1 MKDIYTTKTY
11 IKNLI
16 AETQTLADETGDT
29 FVVAE
34 DKATGYVGVTS
45 IDNLFTNSNSNQ
57 YDLRIIVTVEPSTEV
72 TR

>member
-45 IDNLFTNSNSNQ
+45 IDNLFTNSNGNQ
-57 YDLRIIVTVEPSTEV
+57 YDLRIIVTVEPTEAK
-72 TR
+72 